1 MERPLR
7 VNELTLM
14 SDILVR
20 QVFND
25 NTENAREVLRILLEK
40 PELEVENCRV
50 QEHLPGPK
58 EIVMDIVARDTEGR
72 IYDIEIQNTNSH
84 DILNRASFYMCRMI
98 SNSMKKGVN
107 DYNQMPICIVIFIMD
122 TNPFGKM
129 NIPYRV
135 YSSLEGDEYFRG
147 NESRIMIFN
156 GEYEADDAI
165 SSLMKDLHQK
175 DHDKI
180 ANDILRKSVVKY
192 TKGGKH
198 MVYNPLQENYEA
210 GRIDAKEAVCLTFLK
225 DGRYSEAE
233 LSKLLEMPLEDIL
246 KLKKKLKTSL

>member
-1 MERPLR
+1 
-7 VNELTLM
+7 
-14 SDILVR
+14 
-20 QVFND
+20 
-25 NTENAREVLRILLEK
+25 
-40 PELEVENCRV
+40 
-50 QEHLPGPK
+50 
-58 EIVMDIVARDTEGR
+58 MDIVARDTEGR

-107 DYNQMPICIVIFIMD
+107 DYNQMPVCIVIFIMD

-175 DHDKI
+175 DHNKI
-180 ANDILRKSVVKY
+180 ANTILRDSVVKY

-210 GRIDAKEAVCLTFLK
+210 GVV
-225 DGRYSEAE
+225 DGRIYGMKAKQKEVCIA
-233 LSKLLEMPLEDIL
+233 LLQEGSYNDDKIAALLKMPLEDVL
-246 KLKKKLKTSL
+246 KLKKTIK